1 MKRIVSSL
9 ALFMGLTAISFA
21 QVKIESGPQIKFDKD
36 VHDYGNLKQ
45 GADATT
51 EFVFTNTGNE
61 PLIISNSQGSCGC
74 TVPSWPREPI
84 APGKTGSIKVKY
96 DSQRLGPINK
106 SVTVTSNATN
116 EANVVLRIK
125 GVIEP
130 PVQGVPAKET
140 SPMTPK
146 AN

>member
-1 MKRIVSSL
+1 MKKIISSL
-9 ALFMGLTAISFA
+9 ALILGLATFSFA
-21 QVKIESGPQIKFDKD
+21 QVQIESGPQIEFDKD
-36 VHDYGNLKQ
+36 VHDFGNLKQ

-84 APGKTGSIKVKY
+84 APGQKASIKVKY

-106 SVTVTSNATN
+106 SVTVTSNAAN
-116 EANVVLRIK
+116 EGQVVLRIK

-130 PVQGVPAKET
+130 PVQGTPVKEA

>member
-1 MKRIVSSL
+1 MKRVFSSIL
-9 ALFMGLTAISFA
+9 LIFGLTAFSFA
-21 QVKIESGPQIKFDKD
+21 QVQIESGAQIKFEKD
-36 VHDYGNLKQ
+36 VHDFGNLKQ
-45 GADATT
+45 GGDATT
-51 EFVFTNTGNE
+51 EFTFTNTGNE

-84 APGKTGSIKVKY
+84 APGKSASIKVKY

-116 EANVVLRIK
+116 EPNVVLRIK

-130 PVQGVPAKET
+130 PVQGTPVKEN